1 MFRLRERINRFDR
14 LMMAITF
21 AEAGERETA
30 LKVMN
35 RKPRTKRTGLRVR
48 KRAVQRPVLRV

>member
-35 RKPRTKRTGLRVR
+35 RKQRTKRTGLRVR

>member
-1 MFRLRERINRFDR
+1 MFRIRERINKFDR

-35 RKPRTKRTGLRVR
+35 RKPRRKRTGLKIR
-48 KRAVQRPVLRV
+48 KRTAQRPVLRV